1 MSNKRQNYG
10 TDQAQILCGTSLD
23 AREGFIPDKSLV
35 GGKVPKCITST
46 TKDTIIIVYFIPIDK
61 NIAKY
66 KVYVNPARWYAGLKY
81 ILQLLL

>member
-1 MSNKRQNYG
+1 MNS
-10 TDQAQILCGTSLD
+10 
-23 AREGFIPDKSLV
+23 IPHKSLV
-35 GGKVPKCITST
+35 GWKVSKCITST

>member
-1 MSNKRQNYG
+1 LADLSNTR
-10 TDQAQILCGTSLD
+10 L
-23 AREGFIPDKSLV
+23 IPDKSLV

-61 NIAKY
+61 NIAEY

-81 ILQLLL
+81 ILQLPSLSTIQIIFLV